1 MVLLGILYNT
11 SSIDTARLTETREYT
26 TKEW

>member
-1 MVLLGILYNT
+1 MVLLDILYNT

-26 TKEW
+26 TKEC